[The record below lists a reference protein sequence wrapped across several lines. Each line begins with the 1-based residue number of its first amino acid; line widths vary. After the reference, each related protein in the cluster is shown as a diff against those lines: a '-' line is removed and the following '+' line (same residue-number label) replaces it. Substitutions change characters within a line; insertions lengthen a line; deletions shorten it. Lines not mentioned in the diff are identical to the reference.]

1 MIRVRI
7 SHLALMAGIALGLAA
22 GPATHGGY
30 ADVNLNDDAI
40 RGTVVGVWES
50 RGLEMG
56 ASWLY
61 NRDSGDVGALS
72 VHVIDLT
79 PPKVRFKLAVGGQLF
94 YTRTDRLST
103 DDREPPES
111 IDGTALGFGGYG
123 SYRFE
128 RAPRFSVGGSFYY
141 AFGVVSFGDADG
153 YYEFGAYGGYR
164 VFERGEL
171 YLGYRRARAGWEDYS
186 SVTIDEGVHIGFR
199 FDF

>member
-7 SHLALMAGIALGLAA
+7 SHLALMAGIALGLPA
-22 GPATHGGY
+22 GPATHAGH
-30 ADVNLNDDAI
+30 ADINVNDDAI

-50 RGLEMG
+50 RGLELG
-56 ASWLY
+56 GSWLY
-61 NRDSGDVGALS
+61 NRDNGDVGALS
-72 VHVIDLT
+72 VHAIDLT
-79 PPKVRFKLAVGGQLF
+79 PPNVRFKLAVGGQLF

-103 DDREPPES
+103 DDREQVGS
-111 IDGTALGFGGYG
+111 VDGTSIGLGGYG
-123 SYRFE
+123 SYSFK

-153 YYEFGAYGGYR
+153 YYEFGAFGAYS
-164 VFERGEL
+164 VLDRGDL

-199 FDF
+199 FEF